1 MTCPVTFASYRQ
13 QANDGLRFLISCECF
28 ATVLGHDT
36 FREIARDIIKIFQK
50 WKLMRVFLSIVI
62 IISIYSSHTTGYRP
76 PLILCESFVVP
87 TRAHYRLG
95 TSHTAWNWSAGFP
108 YSSSCSI
115 NRLRLNEEHYVGYV
129 YETVWVSLNT
139 QSPIFNAMKVH
150 RLKRWKYFRIIKYTS
165 SHMLHQ

>member
-13 QANDGLRFLISCECF
+13 QANDGLRFLTYLECF
-28 ATVLGHDT
+28 ATVLGHDP
-36 FREIARDIIKIFQK
+36 FRETARDIIKIFQK

-62 IISIYSSHTTGYRP
+62 IISVYSSHTTGHRP

-95 TSHTAWNWSAGFP
+95 TSHTQWNWSAGFP

-115 NRLRLNEEHYVGYV
+115 NRLRLMRNIMLDTCMRQ
-129 YETVWVSLNT
+129 YEYHWIHKALFSM
-139 QSPIFNAMKVH
+139 QWRYID
-150 RLKRWKYFRIIKYTS
+150 
-165 SHMLHQ
+165 